1 MSKNI
6 NEQLLLYGRGGT
18 SSKHGG
24 IPQVVIQHVGQPTP
38 QISLNIFAGTFPKLN
53 LYKKSQF
60 KTKKLLSCLS
70 NFYGLVLL
78 VGNSLPD
85 MCLISLSN
93 KES

>member
-18 SSKHGG
+18 SSKHGR

-53 LYKKSQF
+53 LYKKVNS
-60 KTKKLLSCLS
+60 KPR
-70 NFYGLVLL
+70 NF
-78 VGNSLPD
+78 
-85 MCLISLSN
+85 LIAPLTFMA
-93 KES
+93 